1 MTTATLGPA
10 QWVDSKR
17 YLWLLGIPVT
27 LLPLSGGLLAQAT
40 GHAVFWWMPMF
51 FFYVFLPLMDWIIG
65 ADRSNP
71 PDAAVPEL
79 AKDRYYRWA
88 VYLSVPLQYVT
99 LVYAIWVVA
108 THDLAWYS
116 WLGLML
122 GVGMVGG
129 IGINNAHELAH
140 KTDPFERWLAKIA
153 LAQTGY
159 GQFFVE
165 HTRGHH
171 IRVATAE
178 DPVSARFGE
187 SFWEFY
193 PRAVIGS
200 HASAWR
206 LERERLNRHGK
217 SVWHWSNHNLQ
228 AWSLS
233 VLLFATLTAVFGL
246 KVLPF
251 ILLQAAYG
259 SSLLEVVNYL
269 EHYGLNRQR
278 MENGHY
284 ERCQPRH
291 SWNSNHVVTNLML
304 YQLQRHS
311 DHHANPTRP
320 YQALRHFDESPQLPS
335 GYASMVLLAYMT
347 PLWFAV
353 MNPKVVAHFGG
364 DMSKANI
371 KPSLRHKV
379 IAQYRALTA

>member
-1 MTTATLGPA
+1 MTTATLIPA
-10 QWVDSKR
+10 QWIDSKR
-17 YLWLLGIPVT
+17 YLWLLGVPVT
-27 LLPLSGGLLAQAT
+27 LLPLVGGLLVSAT
-40 GHAVFWWMPMF
+40 GNALFWWMPMF

-65 ADRSNP
+65 VDNSNP
-71 PDAAVPEL
+71 PEDAVSDL

-88 VYLSVPLQYVT
+88 VYLALPLQYVT
-99 LVYAIWVVA
+99 FFYGVWVVA
-108 THDLAWYS
+108 TQDLAWYS
-116 WLGLML
+116 WMGLML
-122 GVGMVGG
+122 GIGMIGG
-129 IGINNAHELAH
+129 IGINTAHELAH
-140 KTDPFERWLAKIA
+140 KTNSVERWLAKIA

-171 IRVATAE
+171 VRVATPE
-178 DPVSARFGE
+178 DSVTSRFGE

-200 HASAWR
+200 HVSAWR

-233 VLLFATLTAVFGL
+233 VVLFASLTAIFGL

-251 ILLQAAYG
+251 ILLQAFYG

-269 EHYGLNRQR
+269 EHYGLCRQR
-278 MENGHY
+278 GDNGHY
-284 ERCQPRH
+284 ERCQPKH
-291 SWNSNHVVTNLML
+291 SWNSNHIVTNLML

-347 PLWFAV
+347 PIWFAV
-353 MNPKVVAHFGG
+353 MNPRVVAHYDG

-371 KPSLRHKV
+371 KPSLRRKV
-379 IAQYRALTA
+379 IAQYRALAA